1 MYGILLCFHLVGVT
15 LADEDTNHCIQA
27 DVHVVS
33 ADFDIADVD
42 LTLI

>member
-27 DVHVVS
+27 DAHVVS
-33 ADFDIADVD
+33 ADFDFADMD
-42 LTLI
+42 LDVI

>member
-27 DVHVVS
+27 GAHVVS
-33 ADFDIADVD
+33 ADFDMADVD
-42 LTLI
+42 LNVI